1 MAKILALTSRLPYP
15 PREGHQLRSWHMLR
29 ALAARHEVTLLS
41 FVRDDDVPD
50 ATGPLRDTV
59 ARLEMF
65 PVPSERSRAK
75 LGFALLRGVLG
86 SRPFVVEK
94 YASAEMRARISELL
108 PQVDIV
114 HVDMLPLAALVEAT
128 RVPIVLNAH
137 NVEHELLQR
146 RIEIETR
153 PLHRVFLRTQVAR
166 LKRFE
171 MAVCQR
177 ASRILACS
185 ETDAKQ
191 LATLASRTPI
201 TVVPNGVDTDAIHA
215 SHDAPAH
222 SDRMIFVGQ
231 MSWFPNRDGMEW
243 FLAEILPRILRA
255 KPNARF
261 ALVGKNAG
269 LHVPAALSA
278 NVELLGFVDDLAPV
292 MRDAAVYVVPLRA
305 GSGTR
310 LKVLEAMAFG
320 KAMVTTSIGSE
331 GITLQDGENA
341 IYADD
346 ADSFAA
352 AVVRVMN
359 DRDLAVRL
367 GANARAQAVAHY
379 DWKAITSRMLP
390 AYSDFPER
398 P

>member
-1 MAKILALTSRLPYP
+1 
-15 PREGHQLRSWHMLR
+15 
-29 ALAARHEVTLLS
+29 
-41 FVRDDDVPD
+41 
-50 ATGPLRDTV
+50 
-59 ARLEMF
+59 
-65 PVPSERSRAK
+65 
-75 LGFALLRGVLG
+75 
-86 SRPFVVEK
+86 
-94 YASAEMRARISELL
+94 
-108 PQVDIV
+108 
-114 HVDMLPLAALVEAT
+114 
-128 RVPIVLNAH
+128 
-137 NVEHELLQR
+137 
-146 RIEIETR
+146 
-153 PLHRVFLRTQVAR
+153 

-171 MAVCQR
+171 TAVCQR
-177 ASRILACS
+177 AARILACS

-191 LATLASRTPI
+191 LAALAPRTPI

-215 SHDAPAH
+215 SYDAPAH

-243 FLAEILPRILRA
+243 FLAEILPHILRT

-352 AVVRVMN
+352 AVLRVMN
-359 DRDLAVRL
+359 DSDLAARL
-367 GANARAQAVAHY
+367 GAHARAQAVAHY
-379 DWKAITSRMLP
+379 DWKAITSCMLS